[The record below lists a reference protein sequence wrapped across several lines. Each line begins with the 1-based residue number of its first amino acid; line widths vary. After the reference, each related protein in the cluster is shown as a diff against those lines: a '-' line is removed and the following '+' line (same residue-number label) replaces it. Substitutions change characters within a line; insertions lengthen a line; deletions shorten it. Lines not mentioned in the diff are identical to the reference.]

1 MIGRIRERLAEGG
14 ALDWVPFAYLVL
26 VPSLMFLTNIGERVY
41 QDVFFLGLLI
51 WAVLR
56 RQADWSPGVAALWLV
71 WIAYALWATLT
82 DYLGFGVLTTDWFR
96 GAALLMVL
104 PWLVAWASRGEV
116 RTAISIGLRLA
127 LVVATVTALVQVYLL
142 DVPRAH
148 GSENANIFALLM
160 ALYGVFVIHE
170 ALRCGSRWVPLWI
183 VFAFVPLV
191 LSGSRTA
198 LAAFVFVLVFL
209 LVIHRQRLPIKK
221 AILGLAGVA
230 VLVGVVGFPQLA
242 ERADA
247 LRENLSAKQEG
258 PAGLWSDFVEMD
270 FVVPGEEGFV
280 LKSEVKSSLG
290 FRLVYWRTGWEVF
303 KAHPWVGVGSE
314 GDMVAA
320 GEVIGV
326 GDRLGQRH
334 SHVHNTFLQHLVT
347 GGVPK
352 LSLLMVA
359 LALPVLLLWRH
370 GNRSGAWL
378 LVTTTL
384 VASLAGLTAVVFE
397 LHQFIF
403 IYTLVL
409 VYALTGVRRVTEGE
423 SGPTR

>member
-1 MIGRIRERLAEGG
+1 MIGRIRERLAKGG
-14 ALDWVPFAYLVL
+14 VLDRAPLAYLVL

-56 RQADWSPGVAALWLV
+56 RQADWSPGVVAIWLAWV
-71 WIAYALWATLT
+71 AYVLWATLT
-82 DYLGFGVLTTDWFR
+82 DYLGSGVLTTDWFR
-96 GAALLMVL
+96 GAALLMLL
-104 PWLVAWASRGEV
+104 PWLVAWASRGEA
-116 RTAISIGLRLA
+116 RAAISVGFRLA

-170 ALRCGSRWVPLWI
+170 ALRSGSRWLPVWI
-183 VFAFVPLV
+183 VFAFIPLM

-198 LAAFVFVLVFL
+198 LVAFGLVLVFL
-209 LVIHRQRLPIKK
+209 LAIHRQRLPPKK

-230 VLVGVVGFPQLA
+230 ILFGVVGFPQLA
-242 ERADA
+242 ERVDA
-247 LRENLSAKQEG
+247 LRENLSTKQEE
-258 PAGLWSDFVEMD
+258 PAELWSDFVEMD
-270 FVVPGEEGFV
+270 FVVRGEEGVV
-280 LKSEVKSSLG
+280 LKSEMKSSLG

-352 LSLLMVA
+352 L
-359 LALPVLLLWRH
+359 LLLLIVLAMPIFLLRH
-370 GNRSGAWL
+370 RGNRDGAWL
-378 LVTTTL
+378 LVAITL

-397 LHQFIF
+397 LHQFTF
-403 IYTLVL
+403 IYALVL
-409 VYALTGVRRVTEGE
+409 AYALTGERLATERD
-423 SGPTR
+423 SGPRR